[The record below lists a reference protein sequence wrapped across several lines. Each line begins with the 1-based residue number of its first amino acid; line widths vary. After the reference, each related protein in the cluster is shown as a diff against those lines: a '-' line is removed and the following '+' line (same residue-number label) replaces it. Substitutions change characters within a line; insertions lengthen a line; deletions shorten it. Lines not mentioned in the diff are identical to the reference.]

1 MKKMLFLM
9 SIITVFFLLH
19 ACASSTFMVNK
30 DGKGYYLGNSS
41 DAAYTMFCESGDLK
55 KILAGTI
62 FSQELKDD
70 LYRYNCGSERSNVK
84 VKQIFASMTPEHR
97 KELRTSFKNSGYEIN
112 IMRC

>member
-1 MKKMLFLM
+1 MKLLLGILAVSALFF
-9 SIITVFFLLH
+9 S
-19 ACASSTFMVNK
+19 ACASTFVVSK

-41 DAAYTMFCESGDLK
+41 DAAYTMLCESGDFK

-84 VKQIFASMTPEHR
+84 VKQLFASMTPEQR